1 MISPGRVAIVTGA
14 GSGIGKECAS
24 ALAAEGAKVVALDI
38 NYDAVEA
45 TAREIADGGG
55 ETFAYQVDVT
65 QPESVGRAFG
75 AALERWQT
83 VDILVHCA
91 GILFDKT
98 IKKLTPADWSKVMKV
113 NGKGSFLVVQAACE
127 AMAPHGYGRVILM
140 SSGAWLGNFGQA
152 AYGAA
157 KSTVI
162 NLTRVAALEYARN
175 GITVNA
181 VAPGVVETP
190 MTASMPPEAFDR
202 LSKMIPV
209 GRVAQPRDVV
219 HVVLALADDDA
230 SYVTGQTILV
240 DGGLTIG
247 TNPA

>member
-1 MISPGRVAIVTGA
+1 MRP
-14 GSGIGKECAS
+14 
-24 ALAAEGAKVVALDI
+24 
-38 NYDAVEA
+38 
-45 TAREIADGGG
+45 
-55 ETFAYQVDVT
+55 
-65 QPESVGRAFG
+65 
-75 AALERWQT
+75 W
-83 VDILVHCA
+83 
-91 GILFDKT
+91 
-98 IKKLTPADWSKVMKV
+98 
-113 NGKGSFLVVQAACE
+113 
-127 AMAPHGYGRVILM
+127 

-162 NLTRVAALEYARN
+162 NLTRVAALEYARK

-209 GRVAQPRDVV
+209 GRVAQTRDVV